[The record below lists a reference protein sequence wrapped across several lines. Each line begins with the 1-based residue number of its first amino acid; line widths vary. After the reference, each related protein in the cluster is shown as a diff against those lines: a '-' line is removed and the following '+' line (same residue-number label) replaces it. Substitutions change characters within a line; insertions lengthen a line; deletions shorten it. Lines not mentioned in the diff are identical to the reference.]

1 MKREKTITK
10 KLKKMKKPE
19 KSKMTDQQMQENIND
34 TMTKDFKVKID
45 EDTQKA
51 LDILKQTQEVI
62 DEIAKDKKE
71 EAKKKLANLIG
82 ELEIL
87 ITKNPKVSL
96 IPVNVSYEVRDAV
109 VDIETAEALIEE
121 ARKEFEAGYYQAAK
135 KVLNT
140 LSSEYVIK
148 ISFLPLATYPD
159 AMKIAAKLLEEGK
172 KDEAIAVLMNALY
185 ILAIQEIAIPLPVL
199 RAEEFIKAAALAVSE
214 KKEEYIETAVVLL
227 ENAEYQLQLA
237 EVMGYGKKDKEYKEL
252 ALAIAELKE
261 AIKEKQETGGLFDKL
276 SEKIKQFKERL
287 FFDKV
292 KEN

>member
-1 MKREKTITK
+1 
-10 KLKKMKKPE
+10 MKKPD
-19 KSKMTDQQMQENIND
+19 KTNITDQQMQNSIND
-34 TMTKDFKVKID
+34 TMQKDFKVKID

-62 DEIAKDKKE
+62 DQISKDQKE

-96 IPVNVSYEVRDAV
+96 IPVNVNYELRDAV
-109 VDIETAEALIEE
+109 VDIETAKNLIEE
-121 ARKEFEAGYYQAAK
+121 AKKEFESGYYQSAK
-135 KVLNT
+135 KVLNA

-159 AMKIAAKLLEEGK
+159 AMKIAAKLLDEDK
-172 KDEAIAVLMNALY
+172 KDEALAVLINALY
-185 ILAIQEIAIPLPVL
+185 ILAIQEIAIPLPIL
-199 RAEEFIKAAALAVSE
+199 RAEEYIKAAAIAVKD
-214 KKEEYIETAVVLL
+214 KKEEYIATAVVLL

-237 EVMGYGKKDKEYKEL
+237 EVMGYGKKDKEYKDL
-252 ALAIAELKE
+252 AMAIKELKE
-261 AIKEKQETGGLFDKL
+261 AIKEKLETESLFDKL
-276 SEKIKQFKERL
+276 ADKIKSFKERL

>member
-1 MKREKTITK
+1 
-10 KLKKMKKPE
+10 MKKPE
-19 KSKMTDQQMQENIND
+19 KSNIKEQDLQNSIND
-34 TMTKDFKVKID
+34 TMSKDFKVKID

-62 DEIAKDKKE
+62 DEISKDKKDD
-71 EAKKKLANLIG
+71 AKSKLAKLIG

-96 IPVNVSYEVRDAV
+96 IPVSVNYEIRDAV
-109 VDIETAEALIEE
+109 VDIETAEKLI
-121 ARKEFEAGYYQAAK
+121 ADAKKAFEDGYYQAAK

-159 AMKIAAKLLEEGK
+159 AMKIAAKLLEEDK
-172 KDEAIAVLMNALY
+172 KDEALAVLMNALY

-199 RAEEFIKAAALAVSE
+199 RAEEYIKAAAIAVKE
-214 KKEEYIETAVVLL
+214 KKEEYIATAVMLL

-252 ALAIAELKE
+252 ATAIAELKN
-261 AIKEKQETGGLFDKL
+261 AIKEKLETESLFDKL
-276 SEKIKQFKERL
+276 SEKIKNFKERL

>member
-1 MKREKTITK
+1 
-10 KLKKMKKPE
+10 MKKPE
-19 KSKMTDQQMQENIND
+19 KSNIKEQDLQNSIND
-34 TMTKDFKVKID
+34 TMSKDFKVKID

-62 DEIAKDKKE
+62 DEISKDKKDD
-71 EAKKKLANLIG
+71 AKSKLAKLIG

-96 IPVNVSYEVRDAV
+96 IPVSVNYEIRDAV
-109 VDIETAEALIEE
+109 VDIETAEKLI
-121 ARKEFEAGYYQAAK
+121 ADAKKAFEDGYYQAAK

-159 AMKIAAKLLEEGK
+159 AMKIAAKLLEEDK
-172 KDEAIAVLMNALY
+172 KDEALAVLMNALY

-199 RAEEFIKAAALAVSE
+199 RAEEYIKAAAIAVKE
-214 KKEEYIETAVVLL
+214 KKEEYIATAVVLL

-252 ALAIAELKE
+252 ATAIAELKN
-261 AIKEKQETGGLFDKL
+261 AIKEKLETESLFDKL
-276 SEKIKQFKERL
+276 SEKIKNFKERL

>member
-1 MKREKTITK
+1 
-10 KLKKMKKPE
+10 MKKPE
-19 KSKMTDQQMQENIND
+19 KSNIKEQDLQNSIND
-34 TMTKDFKVKID
+34 TMSKDFKVKID

-62 DEIAKDKKE
+62 DEISKDKKDD
-71 EAKKKLANLIG
+71 AKSKLAKLIG

-96 IPVNVSYEVRDAV
+96 IPVSVNYEIRDAV
-109 VDIETAEALIEE
+109 VDIETAEKLI
-121 ARKEFEAGYYQAAK
+121 ADAKKVFEDGYYQAAK

-159 AMKIAAKLLEEGK
+159 AMKIAAKLLEEDK
-172 KDEAIAVLMNALY
+172 KDDALAVLMNALY

-199 RAEEFIKAAALAVSE
+199 RAEEYIKAAAIAVKE
-214 KKEEYIETAVVLL
+214 KKEEYIATAVVLL

-252 ALAIAELKE
+252 ATAITELKN
-261 AIKEKQETGGLFDKL
+261 AIKEKLETESLFDKL
-276 SEKIKQFKERL
+276 SEKIKNFKERL

>member
-1 MKREKTITK
+1 
-10 KLKKMKKPE
+10 MKKPE
-19 KSKMTDQQMQENIND
+19 KSNIKEQDLQNSIND
-34 TMTKDFKVKID
+34 TMSKDFKVKID

-62 DEIAKDKKE
+62 DEISKDKKGD
-71 EAKKKLANLIG
+71 AKSKLAKLIG

-96 IPVNVSYEVRDAV
+96 IPVSVNYEIRDAV
-109 VDIETAEALIEE
+109 VDIETAEKLI
-121 ARKEFEAGYYQAAK
+121 ADAKKVFEDGYYQAAK

-159 AMKIAAKLLEEGK
+159 AMKIAAKLLEEDK
-172 KDEAIAVLMNALY
+172 KDDALAVLMNALY

-199 RAEEFIKAAALAVSE
+199 RAEEYIKAAAIVVKE
-214 KKEEYIETAVVLL
+214 KKEEYIATAVVLL

-252 ALAIAELKE
+252 ATAITELKN
-261 AIKEKQETGGLFDKL
+261 AIKEKLETESLFDKL
-276 SEKIKQFKERL
+276 SEKIKNFKERL

>member
-1 MKREKTITK
+1 
-10 KLKKMKKPE
+10 MKKPKKSNLNE
-19 KSKMTDQQMQENIND
+19 KEMQNNINN
-34 TMTKDFKVKID
+34 TMNKDFKVNID

-62 DEIAKDKKE
+62 DEISKDKKKEAE
-71 EAKKKLANLIG
+71 EKLAKLIG

-87 ITKNPKVSL
+87 IAKNPKVSL
-96 IPVNVSYEVRDAV
+96 IPVNVSYELRDAV
-109 VDIETAEALIEE
+109 VDIETAKTLIEE
-121 ARKEFEAGYYQAAK
+121 AKKEFEAGYYQAAK

-159 AMKIAAKLLEEGK
+159 AMKIAAKWLSEDKKEE
-172 KDEAIAVLMNALY
+172 ALAVLVNALY

-199 RAEEFIKAAALAVSE
+199 RAEEYIKAAAVAVQE
-214 KKEEYIETAVVLL
+214 KKEEYIATAIVLL

-252 ALAIAELKE
+252 ANAILELKE
-261 AIKEKQETGGLFDKL
+261 AIKEKQETEGLFDRL
-276 SEKIKQFKERL
+276 ADKIKNFKERL
-287 FFDKV
+287 FFEKV

>member
-1 MKREKTITK
+1 
-10 KLKKMKKPE
+10 MKKPE
-19 KSKMTDQQMQENIND
+19 KTKITDQEMQNNIND

-62 DEIAKDKKE
+62 DEISKNEKE
-71 EAKKKLANLIG
+71 EAKKKLAKLIG

-87 ITKNPKVSL
+87 ITKNPKISL
-96 IPVNVSYEVRDAV
+96 IPVNVNYELRDAV
-109 VDIETAEALIEE
+109 VDIETANTLIDK
-121 ARKEFEAGYYQAAK
+121 AKKEFESGYYQAAK

-159 AMKIAAKLLEEGK
+159 AMKIAAKLLDEDK
-172 KDEAIAVLMNALY
+172 KDEALTVLINALY

-199 RAEEFIKAAALAVSE
+199 RAEEFIKAAAVAVQE
-214 KKEEYIETAVVLL
+214 KKEEYIATAVVLL

-237 EVMGYGKKDKEYKEL
+237 EVMGYGKKDKEYKDL
-252 ALAIAELKE
+252 ATAISELKN
-261 AIKEKQETGGLFDKL
+261 AIKEKLETESLFEKL
-276 SEKIKQFKERL
+276 SDKIKNFKERL

>member
-1 MKREKTITK
+1 
-10 KLKKMKKPE
+10 MKKPKQTKITE
-19 KSKMTDQQMQENIND
+19 QQMQNSIND
-34 TMTKDFKVKID
+34 TMSKDFKVNID

-51 LDILKQTQEVI
+51 LDILKRTQEVI
-62 DEIAKDKKE
+62 DEISKDQKG

-82 ELEIL
+82 DLEIL

-96 IPVNVSYEVRDAV
+96 IPVNVSYEIRDAV

-121 ARKEFEAGYYQAAK
+121 ARKEFEAGYYQSAK

-148 ISFLPLATYPD
+148 ISFLPLATYPE
-159 AMKIAAKLLEEGK
+159 AMKIAAKLLDEDKKEE
-172 KDEAIAVLMNALY
+172 ALTVLLNALY
-185 ILAIQEIAIPLPVL
+185 ILAVQEIAIPLPVL
-199 RAEEFIKAAALAVSE
+199 RAEEYIKAAQLAMKE
-214 KKEEYIETAVVLL
+214 KEEDYIAAAVVLL

-252 ALAIAELKE
+252 EQAILELKQ
-261 AIKEKQETGGLFDKL
+261 AVQEKAETESLFEKL
-276 SEKIKQFKERL
+276 ADKIKKFKERL

>member
-1 MKREKTITK
+1 
-10 KLKKMKKPE
+10 MKKPE
-19 KSKMTDQQMQENIND
+19 KTKITNQEMQNNIND

-62 DEIAKDKKE
+62 DEISKNEKE
-71 EAKKKLANLIG
+71 EAKKKLAKLIG

-87 ITKNPKVSL
+87 ITKNPKISL
-96 IPVNVSYEVRDAV
+96 IPVNVNYELRDAV
-109 VDIETAEALIEE
+109 VDIETANTLIDK
-121 ARKEFEAGYYQAAK
+121 AKKEFESGYYQAAK

-159 AMKIAAKLLEEGK
+159 AMKIAAKLLDEDK
-172 KDEAIAVLMNALY
+172 KDEALTVLINALY

-199 RAEEFIKAAALAVSE
+199 RAEEFIKAAAVAVQE
-214 KKEEYIETAVVLL
+214 KKEEYIATAVVLL

-237 EVMGYGKKDKEYKEL
+237 EVMGYGKKDKEYKDL
-252 ALAIAELKE
+252 ATAISELKN
-261 AIKEKQETGGLFDKL
+261 AIKEKLETESLFEKL
-276 SEKIKQFKERL
+276 SDKIKNFKERL

>member
-1 MKREKTITK
+1 MEKPKQTNIK
-10 KLKKMKKPE
+10 EQDLQN
-19 KSKMTDQQMQENIND
+19 SIND
-34 TMTKDFKVKID
+34 TMSKDFKVKID

-62 DEIAKDKKE
+62 DEISKDKKDD
-71 EAKKKLANLIG
+71 AKSKLAKLIG

-96 IPVNVSYEVRDAV
+96 IPVSVNYEIRDAV
-109 VDIETAEALIEE
+109 VDIETAEKLISD
-121 ARKEFEAGYYQAAK
+121 AKKAFDDGYYQAAK
-135 KVLNT
+135 KVLNA

-159 AMKIAAKLLEEGK
+159 AMKIAAKLLDEDK
-172 KDEAIAVLMNALY
+172 KDEALAVLMNALY

-199 RAEEFIKAAALAVSE
+199 RAEEYIKAASIAIKE
-214 KKEEYIETAVVLL
+214 KKEEYIATAVVLL

-252 ALAIAELKE
+252 ATAITELKN
-261 AIKEKQETGGLFDKL
+261 AIKEKLETENLFDKL
-276 SEKIKQFKERL
+276 SEKIKNFKERL

>member
-1 MKREKTITK
+1 
-10 KLKKMKKPE
+10 MKKPE
-19 KSKMTDQQMQENIND
+19 KSNIKEQDLQNSIND
-34 TMTKDFKVKID
+34 TMSKDFKVKID

-62 DEIAKDKKE
+62 DEISKDKKDD
-71 EAKKKLANLIG
+71 AKSKLAKLIG

-96 IPVNVSYEVRDAV
+96 IPVSVNYEIRDAV
-109 VDIETAEALIEE
+109 VDIETAEKLI
-121 ARKEFEAGYYQAAK
+121 ADAKKVFEDGYYQAAK

-159 AMKIAAKLLEEGK
+159 AMKIAAKLLEEDK
-172 KDEAIAVLMNALY
+172 KDDALAVLMNALY

-199 RAEEFIKAAALAVSE
+199 RAEEYIKAAAIVVKE
-214 KKEEYIETAVVLL
+214 KKEEYIATAVVLL

-252 ALAIAELKE
+252 ATAITELKN
-261 AIKEKQETGGLFDKL
+261 AIKEKLETESLFDKL
-276 SEKIKQFKERL
+276 SEKIKNFKERL